1 MIGRNLTHS
10 NYLITSDNYPLGG
23 NNQFLGSFGRPA
35 EVILQAEYN
44 LGKRE

>member
-1 MIGRNLTHS
+1 VIGRNLTHS

-44 LGKRE
+44 FGKRE